1 MSRVRHAALLTMFGL
16 TSAPIAEADTKTSP
30 PGTVV
35 AVDHVVS
42 RSATLVRVFGAFA
55 IGHANADGVITAY
68 DPPTSGFVDV
78 GCSGFCATLL
88 AVGAGCVGLHSD
100 EPPEVRPLGSLE
112 APAVFESRSAT
123 VVPSDDQVCVD
134 ARGALTKAFP
144 SATPE
149 SPPPESPP
157 APSPADWYG
166 GWFLLLDLVA
176 TPLVLFGT
184 RRAELAAL
192 VFVTSGPVLHLLH
205 GQPKSALVSVLM
217 RGATVGLPY
226 LLPKSES
233 STLTPIVAVAFMG
246 LLTVIVDSAVL
257 ARRSTWSSVALA
269 PTVGP
274 SHAELDLM
282 ATF

>member
-1 MSRVRHAALLTMFGL
+1 MSRVRHAALLTAL
-16 TSAPIAEADTKTSP
+16 TLTFAPIAEADTKTSP
-30 PGTVV
+30 PSTVV

-42 RSATLVRVFGAFA
+42 RSATVVRVFGAFA
-55 IGHANADGVITAY
+55 VGHANADGVITAY

-100 EPPEVRPLGSLE
+100 EAPEVRPLGSLE
-112 APAVFESRSAT
+112 APTVFESRSAT

-144 SATPE
+144 STPE
-149 SPPPESPP
+149 PPPPESPP

-166 GWFLLLDLVA
+166 GGFLLLDLVG

-192 VFVTSGPVLHLLH
+192 VFVTSGPVLHLVH

-274 SHAELDLM
+274 GHAKLDLV